1 MSIENTLERIAV
13 ALETLAGK
21 STAPS
26 QPKED
31 AKQTQARV
39 EKAAKLA
46 KPAKDEPKEETA
58 DAPSEE
64 AVGNAIAAMLSANL
78 KDAAIALLGEF
89 GAKSKSTLKPENY
102 AAFVAKANEI
112 LLGA

>member
-31 AKQTQARV
+31 VKQTQARV

-46 KPAKDEPKEETA
+46 KPETKQEVEKPKD
-58 DAPSEE
+58 DGSEE
-64 AVGNAIAAMLSANL
+64 KVGNAIAAMLSANL

-102 AAFVAKANEI
+102 AAFVTKANEI
-112 LLGA
+112 LLGT